1 MTSSAGGWPRYQ
13 EGMGLWEHSGKVAVV
28 GYGYSPIDRRW
39 DGMSMDQTL
48 GAYQI
53 LAMQRAI
60 EDAGLTSEDIDGFMC
75 SEAAAG
81 DTWAQADRGVPR
93 PFFDPPYDS
102 EDGLSYTSAD
112 WLVANMAR
120 EGTPMTNLKYIDR
133 NDLAIG
139 QETGKAAQ
147 AVGDGMA
154 DVLIMIY
161 NMGNVPGRYH
171 LEEGLYSEGGRKWSA
186 PWGWMTSAMMQHA
199 FVFMQYCTKY
209 GGSHDN
215 LAPFVINQRRN
226 GLLTPW
232 GYYAQH
238 EPYQITLED
247 YLTQRYVC
255 WPNGLL
261 DSDRPV
267 NHAFAVIFATAERA
281 KDMKQKPIYVL
292 SHAQVQ
298 QPSRSTMATLE
309 DHEAWTDSLAK
320 RLYEGAGAA
329 GPEDLDVFNPYDGFA
344 TFTQSYLEGFQWH
357 GVKRGEAFDFYA
369 GDIRVEGPH
378 PFNSSGGN
386 LGAGRTRT
394 AMYTDSIEQLRGI
407 AGPRQI
413 KLRAE
418 TAAMGQVT
426 PGGNGHIFLSVNQ
439 KI

>member
-13 EGMGLWEHSGKVAVV
+13 EGMGLWEHSGKVAIV

-102 EDGLSYTSAD
+102 EDGLTYTSAD

-147 AVGDGMA
+147 AVGDGMS

-226 GLLTPW
+226 GLMTPW

-309 DHEAWTDSLAK
+309 DHEAWDRQPGEKA
-320 RLYEGAGAA
+320 
-329 GPEDLDVFNPYDGFA
+329 V
-344 TFTQSYLEGFQWH
+344 
-357 GVKRGEAFDFYA
+357 RG
-369 GDIRVEGPH
+369 RR
-378 PFNSSGGN
+378 SG
-386 LGAGRTRT
+386 GAGRLGRVQPVRR
-394 AMYTDSIEQLRGI
+394 IRHLHPEL
-407 AGPRQI
+407 
-413 KLRAE
+413 
-418 TAAMGQVT
+418 
-426 PGGNGHIFLSVNQ
+426 PGGLSVARRQ
-439 KI
+439 ARRSL